1 MGFVRAVTVEYH
13 EVHTYR
19 PRKPSRRSPWLY
31 AIIAAFC
38 AFWAVVAAVLN
49 VDNRSRLERYQG
61 DSSCRAP
68 LTSPAAGN
76 GSLCSAAYAR
86 VVDRWVT
93 WHKSTGYYH
102 LGLTAPDGAIDSVEL
117 KGAWRQ
123 SMWDMA
129 PMGASLLV
137 QRFREPQAR
146 RPRVTLVRTLRS
158 VARTEWNPAWHADDT
173 MRGVVFLS
181 AVAVVALIAF
191 VRARAKA
198 AT

>member
-1 MGFVRAVTVEYH
+1 MGLVRAVTVEYH

-19 PRKPSRRSPWLY
+19 PRTPPKRSPWLY
-31 AIIAAFC
+31 AIVSAFC

-49 VDNRSRLERYQG
+49 VDNRARLELYQR
-61 DSSCRAP
+61 DRSCRAP
-68 LTSPAAGN
+68 LTSPAAEN
-76 GSLCSAAYAR
+76 GSLCSAGYAR

-102 LGLTAPDGAIDSVEL
+102 LGLTAPDGAIDTVEL
-117 KGAWRQ
+117 KGAWRRT
-123 SMWDMA
+123 MWDMS

-137 QRFREPQAR
+137 QRFRQPLDR
-146 RPRVTLVRTLRS
+146 RPRVTLVRTRRS

-173 MRGVVFLS
+173 MRGVVFLGG
-181 AVAVVALIAF
+181 VAVVALIAF
-191 VRARAKA
+191 VRQRAKT